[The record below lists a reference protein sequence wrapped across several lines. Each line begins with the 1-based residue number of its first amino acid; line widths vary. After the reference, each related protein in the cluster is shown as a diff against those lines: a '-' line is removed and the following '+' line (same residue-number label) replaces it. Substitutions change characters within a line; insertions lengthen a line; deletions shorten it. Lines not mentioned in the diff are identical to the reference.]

1 MKRDNFLQSLCSK
14 IKNVLFLGSLFFTIP
29 IFLLVAYPI
38 IYLPESWRFRSN
50 WYYRCNSILSR
61 TLLFFSGIKLN
72 IYGQEYFETETN
84 QQAIIVLN
92 HQSCIDAWVSET
104 LLGTKRRIIFSNNY
118 SHIPFLGSMLKK
130 MNIIVARTTARS
142 SIEAINRAVT
152 LAQKYESHVVIF
164 PEGTRHTDGQI
175 HTFYRGFVLMA
186 EQLNLPVIP
195 VFLHGFHKIIPKGS
209 ALFQTNKREVL
220 VKIGQKLYFDTSQET
235 REEFL
240 EKVHN
245 WFKLESCRVNQ
256 NN

>member
-1 MKRDNFLQSLCSK
+1 MKTIFFSQSLRSK
-14 IKNVLFLGSLFFTIP
+14 IKNVFFLGSLFFIVP
-29 IFLLVAYPI
+29 IFVITAYPI

-50 WYYRCNSILSR
+50 WYYLCNSMLAR

-72 IYGQEYFETETN
+72 ICGKKYFEEKTS

-92 HQSCIDAWVSET
+92 HQSCIDAWVSEA
-104 LLGTKRRIIFSNNY
+104 LLGPKQRIMFSNNY
-118 SHIPFLGSMLKK
+118 SHIPLLGSMLKR

-142 SIEAINRAVT
+142 SIEAIHRAT
-152 LAQKYESHVVIF
+152 ELAKKYKSHIIIF
-164 PEGTRHTDGQI
+164 PEGTRHTDGNV
-175 HTFYRGFVLMA
+175 HTFYRGFTIMA

-195 VFLHGFHKIIPKGS
+195 IFLHGFHKIIPKGA
-209 ALFQTNKREVL
+209 ALFQTNKREVI
-220 VKIGQKLYFDTSQET
+220 VKIGEKFHFDTSKET